1 MKKGI
6 VSSAKAVKGI
16 INGPIHHMVL
26 ALLTLVTSL
35 TTAALSAPV
44 VTANELD
51 LQQMAAPLYRTE
63 KQILFHRLD
72 NGLQLRLLPLADSQL
87 VSLASQFSVGSRDEP
102 SGQTGYAHLFEHMLF
117 KGSEHAPGD
126 NYAQTMSALSG
137 QFNASTF
144 FDFTNYYLTIP
155 STALKLSLWLEAD
168 RFIRPALTEQTV
180 KNQQD
185 TVLEEMATSI
195 DNQPYVRK
203 AMAFLLTQAR
213 DTPYGHAVIGSR
225 EDVKNATPEALKKF
239 HQTHYRPDA
248 MQLSIVGTYPDGT
261 AQWVKEEF
269 GQWQNPVRALAP
281 PLKMQFDNKPVHA
294 EVVDE
299 RGPWPALLLAWHTV
313 GQTHRDAA
321 AVSLLE
327 AYLFQ
332 NRSSLIKQSG
342 LTEPD
347 QLLTYSIPMT
357 MERMGVTNLVMVPR
371 AKTSLDRLASNV
383 EQAINTLATD
393 GISAEALIQLKAN
406 WLNKRLQLIDRPSL
420 LARALSATLAQDSLT
435 PLTGPWE
442 RINAVSPTQL
452 QAVAQTYFSQGYV
465 RLDLLPPWYI
475 RWTKTLLEW
484 FPTGMSDTLEDLV
497 L

>member
-1 MKKGI
+1 MKKDI
-6 VSSAKAVKGI
+6 VSRVKTI
-16 INGPIHHMVL
+16 TDSINGPIYHLVL
-26 ALLTLVTSL
+26 GLLMLVTSL
-35 TTAALSAPV
+35 TTAALLVPV

-63 KQILFHRLD
+63 KQIIFHRLD

-102 SGQTGYAHLFEHMLF
+102 SGQAGYAHLFEHMLF
-117 KGSEHAPGD
+117 KGSENAPGD
-126 NYAQTMSALSG
+126 SYAQTMSALSG

-168 RFIRPALTEQTV
+168 RFIRPALTDQTV

-203 AMAFLLTQAR
+203 AMAFLLTQAK

-225 EDVKNATPEALKKF
+225 EDVKNATTDALTKF

-248 MQLSIVGTYPDGT
+248 MQLSIVGTYPDST
-261 AQWVKEEF
+261 AQWVKQEF
-269 GQWQNPVRALAP
+269 GQWQNPEQRKKV
-281 PLKMQFDNKPVHA
+281 PLEMQFENKPVHA

-342 LTEPD
+342 LTDPD
-347 QLLTYSIPMT
+347 QLLTYSIPLT
-357 MERMGVTNLVMVPR
+357 MEQMGVTNLVMVPR
-371 AKTSLDRLASNV
+371 AKTSLDRLANNV
-383 EQAINTLATD
+383 EQAINSLATD
-393 GISAEALIQLKAN
+393 GISAEALSQLKAN

-420 LARALSATLAQDSLT
+420 LARALSATLSQDSLT

-442 RINAVSPTQL
+442 RIDAVSPAQL